1 MPISMKIRFS
11 IHWPKSLKMILYGRK
26 WIPEVFQMRFAPRID
41 IISLLVQILSNFE
54 KSHFLEFSFVG
65 FQHFDA
71 RRIFYGCRNGRLLSG
86 TPPNTLG
93 LFPEKNA
100 NINLPQFHSQHTFCD
115 FLTKVKNDAFQ
126 NILKNPCHSC
136 FFLVANMLLF

>member
-1 MPISMKIRFS
+1 MPKFQSS
-11 IHWPKSLKMILYGRK
+11 IGRPESIGHMLYGRK

-100 NINLPQFHSQHTFCD
+100 NNNSPQFRSQHTFCD
-115 FLTKVKNDAFQ
+115 FSTKVKNDAFQ
-126 NILKNPCHSC
+126 NILKNPCHSW
-136 FFLVANMLLF
+136 FFVANMLLF

>member
-1 MPISMKIRFS
+1 
-11 IHWPKSLKMILYGRK
+11 
-26 WIPEVFQMRFAPRID
+26 MRFAPRID

-93 LFPEKNA
+93 LFPKKMEDNNSTLFGTYTKIPA
-100 NINLPQFHSQHTFCD
+100 QLPVRQKQYNVHIS
-115 FLTKVKNDAFQ
+115 A
-126 NILKNPCHSC
+126 
-136 FFLVANMLLF
+136 

>member
-1 MPISMKIRFS
+1 
-11 IHWPKSLKMILYGRK
+11 
-26 WIPEVFQMRFAPRID
+26 MRFAPRIN
-41 IISLLVQILSNFE
+41 IISLLVQIICNFE

-100 NINLPQFHSQHTFCD
+100 
-115 FLTKVKNDAFQ
+115 KVNS
-126 NILKNPCHSC
+126 P
-136 FFLVANMLLF
+136 